1 MAFDDLEKRENKNFL
16 QKHYAGARANI
27 EQKPYGA
34 SLRRTMRTWSKKL
47 CTSFKGGGGMG
58 CKRLHL
64 CQEKLRDHNKKS
76 ASFACM
82 SQ

>member
-1 MAFDDLEKRENKNFL
+1 MVFGDLEKREHKSFL
-16 QKHYAGARANI
+16 QKHHAGAHANI

-34 SLRRTMRTWSKKL
+34 SLRRTMREWSKKL
-47 CTSFKGGGGMG
+47 CISFKGVGMD